1 MSHNLWQL
9 NFDKAQ
15 LAFHVSQFWLY
26 GNEYYLS
33 QMICL
38 WTEFLQ
44 SKTFFHFAS
53 LPTLNKIRHWNSW
66 RKIYFHFGSK
76 FSKILLIIVI
86 KSLLLKSSARVHIR
100 CLQPS
105 TGSWKR
111 GFSRKYLFMSI
122 YIKVSSRHKAAL
134 YVFWDPNVIILNVAI
149 SWVCCQLQLVIN
161 RPGCTLTL

>member
-9 NFDKAQ
+9 HFDKAQ

-66 RKIYFHFGSK
+66 RKIYFRFGSK
-76 FSKILLIIVI
+76 FPKILLIIVI
-86 KSLLLKSSARVHIR
+86 KSLLLKSSTRVRIR
-100 CLQPS
+100 CLQN
-105 TGSWKR
+105 GIR
-111 GFSRKYLFMSI
+111 RRDHAYVVLAENICLCQYISRNQAVIKLLYMFLRSKLMERMNI
-122 YIKVSSRHKAAL
+122 YH
-134 YVFWDPNVIILNVAI
+134 VA
-149 SWVCCQLQLVIN
+149 
-161 RPGCTLTL
+161 